1 MTVDHIGYLLF
12 HHFICCFA
20 SKGQPLERAI
30 HFSCQ
35 LSTKFE
41 IWPFQ
46 CDWQLI
52 CINALVIIS
61 YFHWFVYLQ
70 GGVAFIIIKGFLKIY
85 LRQQLYNQ
93 QMSRIVKD
101 YNEDEAA
108 SPSTQSVASTS
119 TAAQRRDDENEWH
132 YIPTNCPSPPLPPP
146 WPLPFTLV
154 AQTLKE
160 AHLRKIWGRRR

>member
-1 MTVDHIGYLLF
+1 MTIDHFGYLLF
-12 HHFICCFA
+12 HHFIYRFA
-20 SKGQPLERAI
+20 SKEQAI
-30 HFSCQ
+30 HFSCR
-35 LSTKFE
+35 LSTKLE
-41 IWPFQ
+41 IWSFQ
-46 CDWQLI
+46 CDWWLI
-52 CINALVIIS
+52 CINASVVI
-61 YFHWFVYLQ
+61 FCFRWFVYLQ

-132 YIPTNCPSPPLPPP
+132 YIPTNCPSPPP

-154 AQTLKE
+154 AQLLKK
-160 AHLRKIWGRRR
+160 HT